1 MQQTGTPE
9 GTQPEDGTPD
19 PERTIA
25 VRHIPADRDATGVS
39 GDGAATSNSSD

>member
-1 MQQTGTPE
+1 MQQTSPPE
-9 GTQPEDGTPD
+9 GVLPEDGTAD

-25 VRHIPADRDATGVS
+25 VRYVPVDRDATGVS